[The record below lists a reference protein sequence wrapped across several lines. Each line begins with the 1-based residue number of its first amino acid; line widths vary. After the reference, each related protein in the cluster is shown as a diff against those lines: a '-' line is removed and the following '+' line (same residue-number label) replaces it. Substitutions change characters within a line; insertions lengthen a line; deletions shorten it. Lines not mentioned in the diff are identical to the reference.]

1 MQYILTQ
8 EEYEHLKCWEERG
21 KCLMISNKDYIERLA
36 KQSDKIHNLQC
47 EINQLKDINSELIN
61 KIKQIKKTLQ

>member
-21 KCLMISNKDYIERLA
+21 KCLMASNKAHIERRA
-36 KQSDKIHNLQC
+36 QQDIKIENLQR